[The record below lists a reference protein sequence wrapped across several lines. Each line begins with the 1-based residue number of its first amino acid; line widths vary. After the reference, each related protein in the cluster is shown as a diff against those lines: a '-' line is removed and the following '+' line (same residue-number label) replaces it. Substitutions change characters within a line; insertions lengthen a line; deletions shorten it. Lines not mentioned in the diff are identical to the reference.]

1 MSTEIE
7 KVAESKALVN
17 SALKNLKWP
26 TSRPG
31 PQATPPP
38 PGFRPVAT
46 RTDQVVAIAYDQER
60 GEPINNS
67 MEW

>member
-1 MSTEIE
+1 MSTELE
-7 KVAESKALVN
+7 KAARSKELQN

-38 PGFRPVAT
+38 PGERPVAT
-46 RTDQVVAIAYDQER
+46 RTDQVVEIAYDQER

-67 MEW
+67 TV

>member
-7 KVAESKALVN
+7 KAAESKALVN
-17 SALKNLKWP
+17 SALNNLKWP

-31 PQATPPP
+31 PQVTLPP

-67 MEW
+67 TV

>member
-7 KVAESKALVN
+7 KAAESKALVN

-31 PQATPPP
+31 PQVTPPP
-38 PGFRPVAT
+38 PGERPVAT
-46 RTDQVVAIAYDQER
+46 RTDQMVEIAYDQER

-67 MEW
+67 TI

>member
-7 KVAESKALVN
+7 KAAESKAIVN

-26 TSRPG
+26 ISRPG